1 MIGSNLG
8 GDDNNKIVK
17 SDSSVRPR
25 DKNTRARA
33 VTYNQI
39 ERVLMI

>member
-8 GDDNNKIVK
+8 GDDNKIVE
-17 SDSSVRPR
+17 SDSSVRPG
-25 DKNTRARA
+25 DKNTHARA